1 MVQSGL
7 ATVLADVLHVLL
19 RSLELSQNAAYPTP
33 LIFAAC
39 NILHVLSRVLS
50 IVPSVGTMA
59 VTAVAQGTL
68 DGFVWYLFTSAQV
81 VAVSDTLRSM
91 VVAAADTPG
100 ATATCMD
107 FFAAASDY
115 IASVGAFVG

>member
-7 ATVLADVLHVLL
+7 AAVLVDVLHVLL
-19 RSLELSQNAAYPTP
+19 RSLELSQGAAYPTP
-33 LIFAAC
+33 LLFVAC

-50 IVPSVGTMA
+50 IVPSVGAIA
-59 VTAVAQGTL
+59 VSAVAQSTL
-68 DGFVWYLFTSAQV
+68 DGLVWYLFTSAQV

-91 VVAAADTPG
+91 VAAAADVLG
-100 ATATCMD
+100 ATAPYMD

-115 IASVGAFVG
+115 VASVGAFVG